1 MEHMKTKMMG
11 WALAFC
17 FLAGPVCFGAD
28 PQMGTW
34 KLNAAKSKVTSGT
47 LKYTTVTVKSMLGKV
62 NVVGNGIDADGK
74 PVHSEWTGNFDG
86 KDYRVTGDPIADT
99 RSYTKVDDRTLD
111 STVKKGG
118 KTIDTVRI
126 VVSADGKSRNVT
138 VSGTTP
144 KGKRFKN
151 VVVYDKE

>member
-74 PVHSEWTGNFDG
+74 PRAQRVDWQLRWERLQSYGGPDRRHS
-86 KDYRVTGDPIADT
+86 V
-99 RSYTKVDDRTLD
+99 LH
-111 STVKKGG
+111 
-118 KTIDTVRI
+118 
-126 VVSADGKSRNVT
+126 
-138 VSGTTP
+138 
-144 KGKRFKN
+144 
-151 VVVYDKE
+151 